1 MTPEHLGAIVRLYD
15 PAPKWVNWTGQQVSA
30 QITVGGT
37 RLYLSHNGR
46 GKERVEVR
54 TYTSNVEQPSPHT
67 FQQLYFDD
75 AVELMAYLER
85 LRE

>member
-15 PAPKWVNWTGQQVSA
+15 PAPKWENWTGQRVSA
-30 QITVGGT
+30 QITVGGA
-37 RLYLSHNGR
+37 RLYLSHDGR
-46 GKERVEVR
+46 GKEKVEVR
-54 TYTSNVEQPSPHT
+54 TYTDSSEHGPT
-67 FQQLYFDD
+67 AFQQLYFDD